1 MGGAMRAIAIALSIA
16 IPLGGLGAWAFN
28 PDSGALLHS
37 EMLWRV
43 FGIVFEGGL
52 FLVIGLVPVLG
63 LFTLTRRLLAIARS
77 DHA

>member
-1 MGGAMRAIAIALSIA
+1 MRAIAVVLSIA

-37 EMLWRV
+37 EVLWRV

-63 LFTLTRRLLAIARS
+63 LFTVARRLLAIDRPG
-77 DHA
+77 HP